1 MGGAGLAAIVALLHL
16 ALGIG
21 DAKVELAVGISNHVA
36 LPPHVE
42 YAAVGPAVGGKDAA
56 VRRRAVGEAHV
67 QAVHAAILF
76 AVPAGNQLA
85 AGGGGLDPLVVG
97 GGVAEL
103 IFAHPALR
111 VGGAA
116 PVVHQ
121 NAPGGGRQRVIRA
134 GIHRVN
140 SLAVHIPGDRVLA
153 PAEAVLVE
161 LLGGVK
167 AQVVPVLV
175 AALAVHIVVEL
186 DAGGV
191 LA

>member
-111 VGGAA
+111 VGGTT

-121 NAPGGGRQRVIRA
+121 NAPGGGGQRGFLA
-134 GIHRVN
+134 GFHRVHV
-140 SLAVHIPGDRVLA
+140 LAVHGPGDGILR

-161 LLGGVK
+161 RLSGVE
-167 AQVVPVLV
+167 AQIVPVLV